1 MFKINNFTNND
12 DVTLIAEQG
21 PFQVIQYKR
30 DLSVSPSTAVTAY
43 FCDKMNI
50 RKRQVICDLSKSNG
64 IVCQAGA
71 MQWTVGNVSASTG
84 VKGAADF
91 LGKFVKGKVTGE
103 SAVKPE
109 YVGDGMLVLEPTYRH
124 IILLDTS
131 MWNGKVVLDDGLFLA
146 CDASV
151 KQKLVA
157 RSNVSSAVLGG
168 EGLFN
173 LALDGNGIAVLECR
187 CPQEELIEVTLEND
201 ELKVDGSFAIAWSDS
216 LKFTVERSGKT
227 LIGSAASGE
236 GVVNVYRGTGK
247 ILLAPIDKT
256 VGDFPFSTTAPSAP
270 ASAGTKTGGAL
281 SSILGGIADALD

>member
-1 MFKINNFTNND
+1 MFRINNFTNND
-12 DVTLIAEQG
+12 DVTIIAEKG

-64 IVCQAGA
+64 IICQSGA
-71 MQWTVGNVSASTG
+71 MQWTVGNVNASTG

-103 SAVKPE
+103 SAIKPE
-109 YVGDGMLVLEPTYRH
+109 YVGDGLLVLEPTYRH

-131 MWNGKVVLDDGLFLA
+131 LWNGKVVLDDGLFLA

-201 ELKVDGSFAIAWSDS
+201 VLKVDGSFAIAWSDS
-216 LKFTVERSGKT
+216 LSFTVERSGKT
-227 LIGSAASGE
+227 LVGSAASGE
-236 GVVNVYRGTGK
+236 GLVNVYRGTGK

-256 VGDFPFSTTAPSAP
+256 IGDFPVSTTAPSAP

-281 SSILGGIADALD
+281 GSLLGGLADVLD

>member
-1 MFKINNFTNND
+1 MFRINNFTNND
-12 DVTLIAEQG
+12 DVTIIAEKG

-187 CPQEELIEVTLEND
+187 CPQEELIEVTLEKD

-236 GVVNVYRGTGK
+236 GFVNVYRGTGK

-256 VGDFPFSTTAPSAP
+256 VGDFPISTTAPSAP

>member
-12 DVTLIAEQG
+12 DVTIIAEKG

-43 FCDKMNI
+43 FCDRMNI

-64 IVCQAGA
+64 IICQSGA
-71 MQWTVGNVSASTG
+71 MQWTVGNVNASTG

-103 SAVKPE
+103 SAIKPE
-109 YVGDGMLVLEPTYRH
+109 YVGDGLLVLEPTYRH

-131 MWNGKVVLDDGLFLA
+131 LWNGKVVLDDGLFLA

-201 ELKVDGSFAIAWSDS
+201 VLKVDGSFAIAWSDS
-216 LKFTVERSGKT
+216 LSFTVERSGKT
-227 LIGSAASGE
+227 LVGSAASGE
-236 GVVNVYRGTGK
+236 GLVNVYRGTGK

-256 VGDFPFSTTAPSAP
+256 IGDFPVSTTAPSAP

-281 SSILGGIADALD
+281 GSLLGGLADVLD

>member
-12 DVTLIAEQG
+12 DVTIIAEKG

-157 RSNVSSAVLGG
+157 RSNMSSAVLGG

-216 LKFTVERSGKT
+216 LKSTVERSGKT
-227 LIGSAASGE
+227 RIGSAASGE
-236 GVVNVYRGTGK
+236 GSVNV
-247 ILLAPIDKT
+247 
-256 VGDFPFSTTAPSAP
+256 
-270 ASAGTKTGGAL
+270 
-281 SSILGGIADALD
+281 

>member
-12 DVTLIAEQG
+12 DVTIIAEKG

-50 RKRQVICDLSKSNG
+50 RKRQVLCDLSKSNG
-64 IVCQAGA
+64 IICQSGA
-71 MQWTVGNVSASTG
+71 MQWTVGNVNASTG

-103 SAVKPE
+103 SAIKPE
-109 YVGDGMLVLEPTYRH
+109 YVGDGLLVLEPTYRH

-201 ELKVDGSFAIAWSDS
+201 VLKVDGSFAIAWSDS
-216 LKFTVERSGKT
+216 LSFTVERSGKT
-227 LIGSAASGE
+227 LVGSAASGE
-236 GVVNVYRGTGK
+236 GLVNVYRGTGK

-256 VGDFPFSTTAPSAP
+256 IGDFPVSTTAPSAP

-281 SSILGGIADALD
+281 GSLLGGLADALD

>member
-1 MFKINNFTNND
+1 MFRINNFTNND
-12 DVTLIAEQG
+12 DVTIIAERG

-71 MQWTVGNVSASTG
+71 MQWTVGNVNASTG

-103 SAVKPE
+103 SAIKPE

-124 IILLDTS
+124 IVLLDTTA
-131 MWNGKVVLDDGLFLA
+131 WNGKVVLDDGLFLA

-151 KQKLVA
+151 KQKMVA

-173 LALDGNGIAVLECR
+173 LALEGNGIAVLECR

-201 ELKVDGSFAIAWSDS
+201 ILKVDGSFAIAWSDS
-216 LKFTVERSGKT
+216 LSFTVERSG
-227 LIGSAASGE
+227 
-236 GVVNVYRGTGK
+236 
-247 ILLAPIDKT
+247 
-256 VGDFPFSTTAPSAP
+256 
-270 ASAGTKTGGAL
+270 
-281 SSILGGIADALD
+281 

>member
-236 GVVNVYRGTGK
+236 GFVNVYCGTGK

>member
-12 DVTLIAEQG
+12 DVTIIAEKG

-30 DLSVSPSTAVTAY
+30 DLSVSPSTAITAY

-50 RKRQVICDLSKSNG
+50 RKRQVLCDLSKSNG
-64 IVCQAGA
+64 IICQSGA
-71 MQWTVGNVSASTG
+71 MQWTVGNVNASTG

-103 SAVKPE
+103 SAIKPE
-109 YVGDGMLVLEPTYRH
+109 YVGDGLLVLEPTYRH

-201 ELKVDGSFAIAWSDS
+201 VLKVDGSFAIAWSDS
-216 LKFTVERSGKT
+216 LSFTVERSGKT
-227 LIGSAASGE
+227 LVGSAASGE
-236 GVVNVYRGTGK
+236 GLVNVYRGTGK

-256 VGDFPFSTTAPSAP
+256 IGDFPVSTTAPSAP

-281 SSILGGIADALD
+281 GSLLGGLADALD

>member
-1 MFKINNFTNND
+1 MFRINNFTNND
-12 DVTLIAEQG
+12 DVTIIAESG

-71 MQWTVGNVSASTG
+71 MQWTVGNVNASTG

-103 SAVKPE
+103 SAIKPE

-124 IILLDTS
+124 IVLLDTTA
-131 MWNGKVVLDDGLFLA
+131 WNGKVVLDDGLFLA

-151 KQKLVA
+151 KQKMVA

-173 LALDGNGIAVLECR
+173 LALEGNGIAVLECR

-201 ELKVDGSFAIAWSDS
+201 ILKVDGSFAIAWSDS
-216 LKFTVERSGKT
+216 LSFTVERSGKT

-236 GVVNVYRGTGK
+236 GLVNVYRGTGK
-247 ILLAPIDKT
+247 VLLAPIDKT
-256 VGDFPFSTTAPSAP
+256 IGDFPISTSAPSAP
-270 ASAGTKTGGAL
+270 ASAGSKTAGAL
-281 SSILGGIADALD
+281 GSLLGGIADALD

>member
-1 MFKINNFTNND
+1 MFRINNFTNND
-12 DVTLIAEQG
+12 DVTIIAEKG

-50 RKRQVICDLSKSNG
+50 RKRQVICDLSKANG

-71 MQWTVGNVSASTG
+71 MQWTVGNVNASTG

-91 LGKFVKGKVTGE
+91 FGKLVKGKVTGE
-103 SAVKPE
+103 STIKPE

-131 MWNGKVVLDDGLFLA
+131 TWNGKVVLDDGLFLA

-151 KQKLVA
+151 KQKMVA
-157 RSNVSSAVLGG
+157 RANVSSAVLGG

-201 ELKVDGSFAIAWSDS
+201 VLKVDGSFAIAWSDS
-216 LKFTVERSGKT
+216 LSFTVERSGKT

-236 GVVNVYRGTGK
+236 GLVNVYRGTGK
-247 ILLAPIDKT
+247 VLLAPIDKT
-256 VGDFPFSTTAPSAP
+256 IGDFSVSTTAPSAP
-270 ASAGTKTGGAL
+270 ASAGSKTAGAL
-281 SSILGGIADALD
+281 GSLLGGIADALD